1 MGASLQDLVSSP
13 GTESLG
19 TLERRS
25 VFLPSSS
32 EGTTQ
37 SSGASKFFRS
47 PSNNFPGPT
56 SIPSHVA
63 SSRKTL
69 FDQTAKYNEERDTAG
84 LVATNSPTDVT
95 IPVTQPLSSRWVS
108 AGHPTETT
116 AHFIMS
122 TSETSTRLQ
131 SEETT
136 AVSAQQQVEPL
147 SLTWSSRG
155 HVPRRME
162 PREVS
167 PPSTA
172 MARSHLDPEDST
184 AIHPYEESVTASPP
198 IHGLVALV
206 GSSTQPSTTD
216 SILQA
221 SRQLGDSFTTP
232 LTSSSP
238 PSLSTVEAEFSP
250 DAANDGSDRIVPRS
264 TDSIPTSAAETPR
277 NQVSLGVTQLAFA
290 TATVGPLKEAN
301 PSLEPPSSLLK
312 EHIESFPTTLSFG
325 TSKEDEISLVSHS
338 ILNSS
343 LVEAIKLEPKDN
355 TSSIVE
361 SLVGPTVSSI
371 DGPISVSFQTNLL
384 DTTDD
389 RKPLE
394 TQHYGRKRQISA
406 SMEEIP
412 TSKSPPTAMEADSVR
427 KLTNVQPVD
436 ALPKRGTGAPP
447 LSPLSSTTLMSKMW
461 QTSKDSSEPET
472 TDSAVPSFPYLDI
485 GDVLHPIG
493 ATSTRLTYT
502 DLLEGYTTSPSV
514 ESLGSSSVEQK
525 LPSPSQS
532 HPTVSLPGLIEF
544 DRSSVPPSHRSL
556 SSSMTSIP
564 VSGISV
570 PETTSKTFINITE
583 GHLVRI
589 GQVMPRGTKSF
600 SATPLPLE
608 SRSTGGGI
616 ALFLPTKVPRVGL
629 RTSSEMATLENAMG
643 HQVTTTSTANNIQA
657 IGRSTL
663 PIRSPSFTT
672 SNNSSVPAY
681 PSSVLET
688 RSSQGTPI
696 FSASATL
703 WTTQRTLPVE
713 PKTTCRNISCPASI
727 STPPQNNRSAQSMTP
742 QPFLARRDLS
752 TISGTRSPKESTS
765 GSRSE
770 ERDATELPRTKIVTR
785 VQQDPSSQQPRS
797 KFTTSPFNQSAK
809 EDLTLGTFASTVPA
823 VRVLSLWFRLLK
835 INYTNSLMNKSCES
849 YRRLEKEI
857 KLTLK
862 KILSTY
868 ENFLHAKVLRFL
880 NGSVVVESQVAFQAT
895 GLLPTPSD
903 IIRTIV
909 TEVESRKIDAFF
921 DWRIDVRSLHLNG
934 FSLKNLEPENLAVF
948 FSLLELG
955 STFGDENFA
964 QEHLES
970 LKIKMKQLLGTRYAV
985 HLISLIDNRNTQG
998 GVDINGNIFIK
1009 SEIHVEVPWI
1019 LRALT
1024 GLSNVSVDLISL
1036 SINGSKLSLQVFP
1049 VSFMITNRIFT
1060 EKMLDRSSVEGQN
1073 IAKDLSDTLARILG
1087 KYENLLQVAIRK
1099 ITGGPLVCSG
1109 DVIFQKPAPS
1119 NKDVLR
1125 TLARAVDPKN
1135 FLDSSGFQVDRF
1147 SFTVAGAGLEPSLKR
1162 PGVPVY
1168 AVVLILMFLLA
1179 VIAVP
1184 TFLWLMDECTMP
1196 IVDSFNVVEV
1206 ASRREQ

>member
-1 MGASLQDLVSSP
+1 
-13 GTESLG
+13 
-19 TLERRS
+19 
-25 VFLPSSS
+25 
-32 EGTTQ
+32 
-37 SSGASKFFRS
+37 
-47 PSNNFPGPT
+47 
-56 SIPSHVA
+56 
-63 SSRKTL
+63 
-69 FDQTAKYNEERDTAG
+69 
-84 LVATNSPTDVT
+84 
-95 IPVTQPLSSRWVS
+95 
-108 AGHPTETT
+108 
-116 AHFIMS
+116 
-122 TSETSTRLQ
+122 
-131 SEETT
+131 
-136 AVSAQQQVEPL
+136 
-147 SLTWSSRG
+147 
-155 HVPRRME
+155 
-162 PREVS
+162 
-167 PPSTA
+167 

-198 IHGLVALV
+198 IHSLVALV

-221 SRQLGDSFTTP
+221 SRQLGDNFTTP

-238 PSLSTVEAEFSP
+238 PSSSTVEAGFSP
-250 DAANDGSDRIVPRS
+250 DAANDGSDRMVPRS
-264 TDSIPTSAAETPR
+264 IDTIPTSVAGTPR

-447 LSPLSSTTLMSKMW
+447 LSPLSSTTLMSKMR

-472 TDSAVPSFPYLDI
+472 ITDFLVTKGFSLGTTKTDSAVPSFPYLDI

-525 LPSPSQS
+525 LSSPSQS

-564 VSGISV
+564 FSGISV

-616 ALFLPTKVPRVGL
+616 ALSLPTKVPRVGL

-663 PIRSPSFTT
+663 PIRSSSSTT
-672 SNNSSVPAY
+672 SSNSSVPAY

-713 PKTTCRNISCPASI
+713 PKTTCRSISCPVSI

-742 QPFLARRDLS
+742 QPFLARKDLS

-765 GSRSE
+765 LAGASGSRSE
-770 ERDATELPRTKIVTR
+770 ERDATALPRTKIVTR
-785 VQQDPSSQQPRS
+785 VQQDPSSQQPSS
-797 KFTTSPFNQSAK
+797 KFTTSPFNPSAK

-934 FSLKNLEPENLAVF
+934 FGLKNLEPENLAVF

-985 HLISLIDNRNTQG
+985 HLISLIDNRYVVTFLG
-998 GVDINGNIFIK
+998 RINSGHF
-1009 SEIHVEVPWI
+1009 SR
-1019 LRALT
+1019 L
-1024 GLSNVSVDLISL
+1024 
-1036 SINGSKLSLQVFP
+1036 
-1049 VSFMITNRIFT
+1049 
-1060 EKMLDRSSVEGQN
+1060 
-1073 IAKDLSDTLARILG
+1073 DTLT
-1087 KYENLLQVAIRK
+1087 N
-1099 ITGGPLVCSG
+1099 
-1109 DVIFQKPAPS
+1109 
-1119 NKDVLR
+1119 
-1125 TLARAVDPKN
+1125 PKQ
-1135 FLDSSGFQVDRF
+1135 LH
-1147 SFTVAGAGLEPSLKR
+1147 LK
-1162 PGVPVY
+1162 
-1168 AVVLILMFLLA
+1168 
-1179 VIAVP
+1179 
-1184 TFLWLMDECTMP
+1184 
-1196 IVDSFNVVEV
+1196 
-1206 ASRREQ
+1206 Q